1 MFHCKRTNTPKE
13 IREEK
18 IIQRERERKGGKK
31 GVIIMQF

>member
-13 IREEK
+13 NREK
-18 IIQRERERKGGKK
+18 KGIQRERERKGGKK